1 MSTKTVSIYG
11 RAKKDEQFLIK
22 TESHDIR
29 ISKNK
34 NYPDLDAPSPIEYV
48 LAGYAGCINA
58 VGTLVAK
65 ELNIDYKSL
74 LVDVSGDIDVD
85 KFYGRETAARAG
97 FNKINVVVKLEADIS
112 KRELKN
118 WLNIVESRCPV
129 YDNLINPTPI
139 EVELVSVNEEVSA
152 V

>member
-1 MSTKTVSIYG
+1 MSTKTVTIYG

-22 TESHDIR
+22 TETHDIR

-34 NYPDLDAPSPIEYV
+34 NYPDLDAPSPIEYL

-65 ELNIDYKSL
+65 ELKIDYKSL
-74 LVDVSGDIDVD
+74 LVDISGDIDVD
-85 KFYGRETAARAG
+85 KFYGRETTARAG
-97 FNKINVVVKLEADIS
+97 FNKIRVAIKLEANIG
-112 KRELKN
+112 KKELKN
-118 WLNIVESRCPV
+118 WLDIVESRCPV

-139 EVELVSVNEEVSA
+139 EVEIVSLNEELSVI
-152 V
+152 

>member
-1 MSTKTVSIYG
+1 MSTKTVTIYG
-11 RAKKDEQFLIK
+11 RSKRDEQFLIK

-34 NYPDLDAPSPIEYV
+34 NHADLNAPSPIEYL

-65 ELNIDYKSL
+65 ELKIDFRTL
-74 LVDVSGDIDVD
+74 QVDVSGEIDVD
-85 KFYGRETAARAG
+85 KFYGRETTARAG
-97 FNKINVVVKLEADIS
+97 FSRIKVVIKLEADI
-112 KRELKN
+112 KRKQLEN
-118 WLNIVESRCPV
+118 WLEIVESRCPV

-139 EVELVSVNEEVSA
+139 EVELVNSYEEVSVA
-152 V
+152 

>member
-1 MSTKTVSIYG
+1 MSTKTVTIYG

-22 TESHDIR
+22 TETHDIR

-34 NYPDLDAPSPIEYV
+34 NYPDLDAPSPIEYL

-65 ELNIDYKSL
+65 ELKIDYKSL
-74 LVDVSGDIDVD
+74 LVDISGDIDVD
-85 KFYGRETAARAG
+85 KFYGRETTARAG
-97 FNKINVVVKLEADIS
+97 FNKIRVAIKFEANIG
-112 KRELKN
+112 KKELKN
-118 WLNIVESRCPV
+118 WLDIVESRCPV

-139 EVELVSVNEEVSA
+139 EVEIVSLNEVLSVA
-152 V
+152 

>member
-74 LVDVSGDIDVD
+74 LVDVSGDLDVD
-85 KFYGRETAARAG
+85 KFYGRETTARAG
-97 FNKINVVVKLEADIS
+97 FSKIRVNIKLEANIS
-112 KRELKN
+112 KKELKN
-118 WLNIVESRCPV
+118 WLAIVESRCPV

-139 EVELVSVNEEVSA
+139 EVELESIREEVSVA
-152 V
+152 

>member
-1 MSTKTVSIYG
+1 MSTKTVTIYG

-22 TESHDIR
+22 TETHDIR

-34 NYPDLDAPSPIEYV
+34 NYPDLDAPSPIEYL

-65 ELNIDYKSL
+65 ELKIDYKSL
-74 LVDVSGDIDVD
+74 LVDISGDIDVD
-85 KFYGRETAARAG
+85 KFYGRETTARAG
-97 FNKINVVVKLEADIS
+97 FNKIRVAIKLEANIS
-112 KRELKN
+112 KKELKN
-118 WLNIVESRCPV
+118 WLDIVESRCPV

-139 EVELVSVNEEVSA
+139 EVEIVSLNEELSVA
-152 V
+152 

>member
-34 NYPDLDAPSPIEYV
+34 NHPDLDAPSPIEYV

-58 VGTLVAK
+58 VGSLVAK
-65 ELNIDYKSL
+65 ELNINFKTL
-74 LVDVSGDIDVD
+74 LVDVSGEIDVD
-85 KFYGRETAARAG
+85 KFYGRETTARAG
-97 FNKINVVVKLEADIS
+97 FSKLKVTIKLETDIS
-112 KRELKN
+112 KKELKN
-118 WLNIVESRCPV
+118 WLDIVESRCPV
-129 YDNLINPTPI
+129 YDNLVNPTPI
-139 EVELVSVNEEVSA
+139 EVDLISVFEEANVI
-152 V
+152 